1 MATKGTCLITGAGGL
16 LGREVVPA
24 LDAAGWKT
32 LPLALRARAGLRSV
46 DLRDP
51 DAWRAVLREMRPD
64 AVVHLAAYREPD
76 VCEEQVAETRR
87 LNVDPVR
94 IARETLP
101 AGVPQL
107 FVSTDYVFDGLTPPY
122 REDSARN
129 AVSEYGRSK
138 CLAED
143 ALAGSPDAI
152 VLRVPLLIGGG
163 PVFRESGFIAQMVE
177 AVLAG
182 KPQTL
187 DDVLVRY
194 PCWTRD
200 VAGAIAFLLGGGHR
214 GTFHLS
220 GPRGGTR
227 FAWTVETAR
236 LLGKSADPFTP
247 SKVVVPRKAVRPP
260 DSHLDDAKLRAL
272 GFKTATDLTDAIR
285 AVLAELPDS
294 PVRV

>member
-1 MATKGTCLITGAGGL
+1 MKTCLVTGAGGL
-16 LGREVVPA
+16 LGRETVPA
-24 LDAAGWKT
+24 LAAAGWSVQS
-32 LPLALRARAGLRSV
+32 LALRPRAGFRSV

-51 DAWRAVLREMRPD
+51 VAWRAALLEFKPD

-76 VCEEQVAETRR
+76 YCEDHPDETRR

-94 IARETLP
+94 VAVETLP
-101 AGVPQL
+101 RTVPQL
-107 FVSTDYVFDGLTPPY
+107 FVSTDYVFDGEQPPY
-122 REDSARN
+122 REDSPRH

-138 CLAED
+138 CAAED
-143 ALAGSPDAI
+143 ALAGHPGGIA
-152 VLRVPLLIGGG
+152 LRVPLLIGGG
-163 PVFRESGFIAQMVE
+163 PAFRESGFIAQMVE

-227 FAWTVETAR
+227 FAWTVDTAT
-236 LLGKSADPFTP
+236 LLGRSADPFTP
-247 SKVVVPRKAVRPP
+247 SKVVIPRKAVRPP
-260 DSHLDDAKLRAL
+260 DSHLDDAKIRAL
-272 GFKTATDLTDAIR
+272 GYRTATDPRDVIR
-285 AVLAELPDS
+285 TVLAELPDS
-294 PVRV
+294 PTRTA